1 MDYLSA
7 LPHQP
12 PMRLLDEVT
21 DVEPGRRCRAARRT
35 RATDFF
41 FDGHFPGTPVV
52 PACILIEMIAQ
63 AGGIAA
69 VSGGP
74 PEPIQLRVAAFGPC
88 RFPAAAGVNASLEID
103 ARVAGQIGGL
113 YKIEGQVRAA
123 GVLVASGE
131 VTLARPRE
139 DSRSSAMSDR
149 AAEAGRQETPG
160 C

>member
-12 PMRLLDEVT
+12 PMRLLDAVV
-21 DVEPGRRCRAARRT
+21 DVEPGRRCRAVRRT

-41 FDGHFPGTPVV
+41 FEGHFPGMPIV
-52 PACILIEMIAQ
+52 PACILLEMIAQ

-69 VSGGP
+69 VSGRAP
-74 PEPIQLRVAAFGPC
+74 AAIQLRVAAFGPC
-88 RFPAAAGVNASLEID
+88 RFPAAAGVDAALEID

-113 YKIEGQVRAA
+113 YKIEGEVRAA

-131 VTLARPRE
+131 VTLARPR
-139 DSRSSAMSDR
+139 
-149 AAEAGRQETPG
+149 G
-160 C
+160 